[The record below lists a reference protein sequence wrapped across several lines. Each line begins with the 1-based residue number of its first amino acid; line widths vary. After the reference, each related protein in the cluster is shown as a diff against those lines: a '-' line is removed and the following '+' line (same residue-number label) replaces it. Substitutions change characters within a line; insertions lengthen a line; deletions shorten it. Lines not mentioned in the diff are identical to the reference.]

1 MSGLKTKAIGA
12 RKAPYIMSNSNIGK
26 IGSFDA
32 PTRPEDSPEK
42 KGRGRPKGSVNAK
55 MPLTLTEDLKQI
67 VSANGR
73 FVWNKDAAQW
83 QLNGKVVAYGIQTI
97 KDVYSE
103 VETIEKLPP
112 LYKDTLGKYVA
123 LIFGEIVNKAEMKEA
138 EEILTPLFCSF
149 EAYQSWLIA
158 KTGEVNPHV
167 EKPVTVEDKAQA
179 KAALLAKLR
188 K

>member
-1 MSGLKTKAIGA
+1 MSTSSNPNNTIGTIGVFS
-12 RKAPYIMSNSNIGK
+12 APVRPADSEVKRGK
-26 IGSFDA
+26 
-32 PTRPEDSPEK
+32 
-42 KGRGRPKGSVNAK
+42 GRPKGSVNAK
-55 MPLTLTEDLKQI
+55 MPLTLAGENLDVLLTE
-67 VSANGR
+67 NGR
-73 FVWNKDAAQW
+73 FTWDKDAAQW
-83 QLNGKVVAYGIQTI
+83 KLNGKFIAYSISGIKEAADEADI
-97 KDVYSE
+97 V
-103 VETIEKLPP
+103 EKLPP
-112 LYKDTLGKYVA
+112 LYKDTLGKYTS